1 MGSQAK
7 VFFPLLF
14 KMGSTRTCLNT
25 DVSDPKEMGRLLIL
39 KRVCL

>member
-7 VFFPLLF
+7 VFSPSF

-39 KRVCL
+39 EKSVR